1 MKIRLFL
8 AALCLFLL
16 PLCFAGTSPQF
27 SAYASGYVIA
37 YGEIIPCECDGSVP
51 ECICDGESLT
61 NPESNTA
68 NQSGTRSAGSE
79 ALFALVALMLWL
91 RLKA

>member
-1 MKIRLFL
+1 MKTRLFL

-27 SAYASGYVIA
+27 SAHASGYFVSA
-37 YGEIIPCECDGSVP
+37 DGPVPCECDGSVP

-68 NQSGTRSAGSE
+68 NQSGTESAGSE